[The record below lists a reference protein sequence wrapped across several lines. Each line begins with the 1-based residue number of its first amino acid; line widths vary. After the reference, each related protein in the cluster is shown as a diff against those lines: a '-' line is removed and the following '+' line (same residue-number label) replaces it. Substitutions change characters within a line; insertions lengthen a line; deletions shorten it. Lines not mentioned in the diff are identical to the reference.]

1 MPVPEETLTHSHP
14 SWLSDILYQLPTFT
28 TIHSILCVQFTC
40 LTVLSDNLS
49 PGPLWSSSWSCTLY
63 FILHAFLHTVIV
75 FFSQHKPITM
85 QPGHISNNNTKA
97 SQSNNTFTRHA
108 RTYTHIYALAHMHP
122 VHMYA
127 STYRVG
133 QKTEPQTHDHN
144 SARCSGIFVCI

>member
-1 MPVPEETLTHSHP
+1 M
-14 SWLSDILYQLPTFT
+14 
-28 TIHSILCVQFTC
+28 C

-49 PGPLWSSSWSCTLY
+49 PGPLWSSSWCCTLY
-63 FILHAFLHTVIV
+63 FILHAFLHPVII
-75 FFSQHKPITM
+75 FFSQHMPITM

-97 SQSNNTFTRHA
+97 SRSNNTFTRHA

-133 QKTEPQTHDHN
+133 QKTSHRLMTIILQGAVAFLCAFN
-144 SARCSGIFVCI
+144 SKFTQESSSEKNW